1 MKVKICGLKN
11 KRDAEYVNEAGADLA
26 GFVLFFPKSKRN
38 LSILEAQEIMSVLQP
53 EIRKVAVVVSPD
65 RTQLK
70 QIEEAGFDYVQIH
83 GGINPDLVTS
93 LHLPVFKAFNVKDIL
108 SYPEYAGLA
117 NVAGFVFDAAEPG
130 AGKTFDWNLLKQ
142 IPRNDKLFI
151 LAGGLNQENVARAV
165 QEVWPDVIDVS
176 SGVEAESGD
185 GKDREKVISFVKAV
199 RETAKKGRKEQ

>member
-38 LSILEAQEIMSVLQP
+38 LTIQQAKEIMSVLRP
-53 EIRKVAVVVSPD
+53 EIKKVAVVVSPD
-65 RTQLK
+65 RTQLM

-83 GGINPDLVTS
+83 GSISADQITS
-93 LHLPVFKAFNVKDIL
+93 LHLPVLKAFNVKDIM
-108 SYPEYAGLA
+108 SYPDYAGIA
-117 NVAGFVFDAAEPG
+117 SVAGFVFDAAEPG

-142 IPRNDKLFI
+142 VTRNDKLFI

-165 QEVWPDVIDVS
+165 KEVRPDVIDVS
-176 SGVEAESGD
+176 SGVEDEAGE
-185 GKDREKVISFVKAV
+185 GKDRDKVIRFVETV
-199 RETAKKGRKEQ
+199 REATGKEGKES